1 MEEQLTVFEAIEL
14 LKEMDYKING
24 LEQALRMYPSS
35 EDDPMRVRL
44 DQIVADRS
52 MLRIRLKK
60 TLVAPLHP
68 SLEQPNDVKQ
78 GSDKP
83 MDFKFNANHYV
94 KVKLTSEGIAELKRQ
109 HEELNH
115 YYNGRFGE
123 FTLPKTDEEGYS
135 EFQLWDL
142 MQCLG
147 RMMKMG
153 TNIPFHMDMIF
164 LGGEPLKGKENE

>member
-1 MEEQLTVFEAIEL
+1 MTAFHREL
-14 LKEMDYKING
+14 VETMGKV
-24 LEQALRMYPSS
+24 LEIPCAYQGGKSRIA
-35 EDDPMRVRL
+35 E
-44 DQIVADRS
+44 QIVADRC

-78 GSDKP
+78 GSDRP
-83 MDFKFNANHYV
+83 MDFKFNVNHAV
-94 KVKLTSEGIAELKRQ
+94 KVKLTSEGLAELKRQ
-109 HEELNH
+109 RDELYA
-115 YYNGRFGE
+115 YYGDYMGE

-142 MQCLG
+142 MYRLG

-153 TNIPFHMDMIF
+153 TSIPFQTDMIF
-164 LGGEPLKGKENE
+164 LGGEPLKGKR